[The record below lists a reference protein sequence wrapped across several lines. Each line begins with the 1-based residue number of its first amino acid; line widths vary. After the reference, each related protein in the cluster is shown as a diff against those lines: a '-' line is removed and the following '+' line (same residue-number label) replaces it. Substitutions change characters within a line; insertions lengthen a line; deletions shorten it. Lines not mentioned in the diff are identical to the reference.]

1 MGYKTLAPY
10 MKIRELGI
18 VAAVSA
24 SLLDDFKAAVNEWK
38 RRPSPG
44 TKNGVNAAFRL
55 IICNRCAM
63 LVADEYEW
71 RKRCQRIYLEIMGGE
86 PAHDRAMAL
95 CKMAELHTKKETDN
109 AKEEK
114 RAAVSSDAKADRAV

>member
-44 TKNGVNAAFRL
+44 TKNSVNAVFRL
-55 IICNRCAM
+55 IICNQCAM

-95 CKMAELHTKKETDN
+95 CKIAELHTKKETEYEQ
-109 AKEEK
+109 KT
-114 RAAVSSDAKADRAV
+114 V